1 MKYFLK
7 APYLL
12 IVAVFFMQC
21 SKEFALPEK
30 LVVND
35 FVWKGLNSYYL
46 HQDEIVDLSDRR
58 FSSDKEL
65 NAYLSSFTDYNTLF
79 SNLLITSDVKS
90 SLVEGQNNLTI
101 SEPRTGFLNGLEF
114 GVFKEQDSDTVIA
127 YAIDI
132 LPLSYAASQTISRG
146 DYFYAIV
153 NTNNDTINLR
163 EDNYEDLLLN
173 YKQDTLKLV
182 KTNYDGENLILVNET
197 IALVKKNY
205 IYKTAHLEKIFI
217 EGGEKVGY
225 LMYNN
230 NFSKYAINT
239 LNKTFLNFKNEAI
252 NELVLDLRYN
262 IGGGSFAKDIAN
274 LASIITG
281 QYTDEVLIKE
291 QWNSK
296 AQPWFET
303 NQPDSL
309 LTKFPAKLNIKTDFN
324 SLNLTEVYIV
334 LNGANFSGSSAIELL
349 INSLNPYIN
358 VHVIGTNTAGSNTA
372 AITLYNSTD
381 YNFPLKNE
389 THTIAL
395 QPIVLRLLNKNDQTY
410 ENGFTPDI
418 TLCFNEDVLNLGT
431 LGERTEPIL
440 EKVLEAITSSN
451 TITNAACN
459 PNNYLFLYNSIYTQ
473 KEVDKGVLIAQNL
486 PNTN

>member
-1 MKYFLK
+1 MKYFFK
-7 APYLL
+7 ATYLL
-12 IVAVFFMQC
+12 IVAVFFAQC
-21 SKEFALPEK
+21 SKEFELPEN
-30 LVVND
+30 LVVKD
-35 FVWKGLNSYYL
+35 FAWKGLNAYYL
-46 HQDEIVDLSDRR
+46 HQDDIADLSDRR
-58 FSSDKEL
+58 FSSDREL
-65 NAYLSSFTDYNTLF
+65 NAYLSSFTDYNALF
-79 SNLLITSDVKS
+79 SNLLITSDLKS
-90 SLVEGQNNLTI
+90 NLLEEYNNLTI

-127 YAIDI
+127 YALDI
-132 LPLSYAASQTISRG
+132 LPLSYTAAQTISRG

-153 NTNNDTINLR
+153 DKNNDTISLR

-173 YKQDTLKLV
+173 YRQDTLKLV
-182 KTNYDGENLILVNET
+182 KTNYDGENLILLDET

-205 IYKTAHLEKIFI
+205 IYKTAHLQKIFI
-217 EGGEKVGY
+217 EGGEKIGY

-239 LNKTFLNFKNEAI
+239 LNETFLNFKNEAI
-252 NELVLDLRYN
+252 NELILDLRYS
-262 IGGGSFAKDIAN
+262 IGGGSFAKDIAS

-281 QYTDEVLIKE
+281 QFTDEVLIKE
-291 QWNSK
+291 QWNLK
-296 AQPWFET
+296 AQPWFEA

-309 LTKFPAKLNIKTDFN
+309 LTKFPAKLNVNTDFN
-324 SLNLTEVYIV
+324 SIQITDVYIV

-349 INSLNPYIN
+349 INSLKPYID
-358 VHVIGTNTAGSNTA
+358 VHVIGTNTAGNNTA
-372 AITLYNSTD
+372 AITLYDSTD

-395 QPIVLRLLNKNDQTY
+395 QPIVLSLFNKNDKTY
-410 ENGFTPDI
+410 ENGFTPNI
-418 TLCFNEDVLNLGT
+418 PLCFNEDVLNLGI

-440 EKVLEAITSSN
+440 EKVLEAITSGK

-459 PNNYLFLYNSIYTQ
+459 PYNYEFLYNSIYTK
-473 KEVDKGVLIAQNL
+473 KEVDKGVFIEQKL